1 MKKLILGLSILAM
14 MGVQLFSQAIVIY
27 TSSDPYSTAAAAI
40 VDQKRGISYTLDC
53 NDADSAAQVAW
64 YATLPKDSTLLY
76 AYVVCDTSA
85 TDTLYQA
92 NKYFSAYLDS
102 IDTVVLGTASIDY
115 YLGTTAIKKC
125 EQAWDSL
132 YIGIT
137 PPLIISYL
145 SEGNAWYDRADASG
159 GTDSTIFK
167 AHTTGWTS
175 DLWIGD
181 YVWVTVGPGIG
192 QAKIIEDVIAEVSGD
207 ADTIEVTGTFSTA
220 ITSGSDFT
228 VSPSSNYSKW
238 AFYDMYAYYG
248 VYVLIP
254 EYDTYDK
261 EWKSLLNNNGKLNNI
276 SASSGRSAAQNR
288 TYLSTVTTSGKHVFD
303 YLVNTATF

>member
-1 MKKLILGLSILAM
+1 MKKLILGLSILVM

-27 TSSDPYSTAAAAI
+27 TSSNPYSTAAAAV

-53 NDADSAAQVAW
+53 NGADSAAQVAW

-76 AYVVCDTSA
+76 AYVVCDT
-85 TDTLYQA
+85 TVLYTA
-92 NKYFSAYLDS
+92 NNFLSSYLDS
-102 IDTVVLGTASIDY
+102 VDAVLGSTRSIDY
-115 YLGTTAIKKC
+115 YLGTTAITKC

-137 PPLIISYL
+137 PPLIVSYL

-159 GTDSTIFK
+159 GSDSTIFK
-167 AHTTGWTS
+167 ANATGWTS

-181 YVWVTVGPGIG
+181 YVWITTGAGIG
-192 QAKIIEDVIAEVSGD
+192 EAKIIEDVIADVSGD

-228 VSPSSNYSKW
+228 VSPASNYSKW

-254 EYDTYDK
+254 EYDTYSK
-261 EWKSLLNNNGKLNNI
+261 EWGSLLNYSNRLNNI
-276 SASSGRSAAQNR
+276 PANSGRAVTQNR
-288 TYLSTVTTSGKHVFD
+288 VYLSTLTTSGKHVFD